1 MNVIPA
7 NPGFEYLSAFR
18 RKTTAGKAHSWGCD
32 QEPIVAW
39 ETVGDRLEPVTF
51 SRTEYNAKPQHWAV
65 RFPGGRVYT
74 SEGKHYET
82 AAVWLRNL
90 PTAKA

>member
-1 MNVIPA
+1 
-7 NPGFEYLSAFR
+7 
-18 RKTTAGKAHSWGCD
+18 
-32 QEPIVAW
+32 
-39 ETVGDRLEPVTF
+39 VGDRLEPVTF